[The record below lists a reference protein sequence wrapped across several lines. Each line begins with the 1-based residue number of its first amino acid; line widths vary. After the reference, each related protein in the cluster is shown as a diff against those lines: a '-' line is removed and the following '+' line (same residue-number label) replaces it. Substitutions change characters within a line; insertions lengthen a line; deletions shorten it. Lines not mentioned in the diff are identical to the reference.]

1 MDTNNTVFLDEE
13 DLGVGTQG
21 VDLVV
26 SEMTSE
32 AIDYVPLV
40 GDVATGVD
48 VCLTVSTLLEGDDVP
63 AVGWFG
69 RLPNV
74 GGERRSG
81 KGGENAESEGGKVVG
96 EHVNNAGNGYRY
108 GRTLRLEGD

>member
-1 MDTNNTVFLDEE
+1 MDTDNTVLLDKT

-21 VDLVV
+21 ADLVV

-48 VCLTVSTLLEGDDVP
+48 VGLTVSTILEGDDIL
-63 AVGWFG
+63 AI
-69 RLPNV
+69 
-74 GGERRSG
+74 
-81 KGGENAESEGGKVVG
+81 
-96 EHVNNAGNGYRY
+96 
-108 GRTLRLEGD
+108 D